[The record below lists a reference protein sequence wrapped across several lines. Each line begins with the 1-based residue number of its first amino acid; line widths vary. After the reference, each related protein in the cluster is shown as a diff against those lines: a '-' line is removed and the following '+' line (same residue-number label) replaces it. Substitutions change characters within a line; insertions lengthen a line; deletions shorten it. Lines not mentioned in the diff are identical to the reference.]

1 MIRRRLGPASLLCL
15 GLLPTLVVA
24 VGVGAVEIPPVE
36 VLRILGRGLGLPL
49 APPPDAAHELVL
61 WTLRLP
67 RVGLAALVGGSLG
80 LSGALM
86 QGLFRNP
93 LADPGLIGVS
103 TGAGFAAALVLV
115 FGAPAV
121 GWASALVLPL
131 AAFAGGLLVTIGVA
145 RLALVDGIVSVPT
158 MLLAGIAANALAS
171 AGTGA
176 LVLVADDAALR
187 GINFWML
194 GSLGGAS
201 WPMVTVAAAVTALTS
216 AVAWRARPMLDA
228 LMLGEAEARHLG
240 VDVERTKRALVA
252 TVALAVGASVAM
264 CGVIGFIGLVV
275 PHLVRLAG
283 GPLHHNVLA
292 GSMLGGALLLVLAD
306 LGARTVIAPAELPV
320 GLVTTGVG
328 GPFFLW
334 LLARQRQGVR

>member
-1 MIRRRLGPASLLCL
+1 MTHGRLGVAPLLCL
-15 GLLPTLVVA
+15 ALVPAVLLA
-24 VGVGAVEIPPVE
+24 VGTGAVAIPPAE
-36 VLRILGRGLGLPL
+36 VLRILARGVGLPVGVS
-49 APPPDAAHELVL
+49 ADPAHELVL

-67 RVGLAALVGGSLG
+67 RVGLAAVVGAALG

-103 TGAGFAAALVLV
+103 TGAGLAAALVMV
-115 FGAPAV
+115 AGAPAV
-121 GWASALVLPL
+121 GWASVFVLPL
-131 AAFAGGLLVTIGVA
+131 AAFAGGLLVTAFVA
-145 RLALVDGIVSVPT
+145 RLAIVDGVVSVPT
-158 MLLAGIAANALAS
+158 MLLAGIAANALAA
-171 AGTGA
+171 AGTSA

-187 GINFWML
+187 GINFWMM

-201 WPMVTVAAAVTALTS
+201 WPTVTVAAAVTAIT
-216 AVAWRARPMLDA
+216 AGVAWRARPMLDA
-228 LMLGEAEARHLG
+228 LLLGEAEARHLG

-252 TVALAVGASVAM
+252 AVALSVGAAVAL

-292 GSMLGGALLLVLAD
+292 GSVAGGALLLVLAD
-306 LGARTVIAPAELPV
+306 LAARTVVAPAEIPA
-320 GLVTTGVG
+320 GLVTTGLG
-328 GPFFLW
+328 APFFLW
-334 LLARQRQGVR
+334 LLARQRHGVH